1 MAKRRTKKKK
11 PTITEQRRK
20 NLLRAMKR
28 TYGAY
33 SPGAFELVQKASPQ
47 KIASLAKN
55 RNKNLHKLSYYENP
69 ETASQTTEKELQ
81 KLYKRLE
88 AKKEREDQRT
98 KDWIDAVEAAQE
110 AEQKAPDQFD
120 FVEKEDNEPDINDF
134 ADAVDMGET
143 IYNNVME
150 WLDTYSRRGNGE
162 TGKYVK
168 QVIDGLI
175 NKYGKAL
182 VFAAMGNL
190 PDDIWILIE
199 RLVYYSGKEA
209 NIEAAKS
216 SFIRTIETTLT
227 FME

>member
-47 KIASLAKN
+47 KIRSLAKN

-69 ETASQTTEKELQ
+69 ATAAQTTEKELQ

-88 AKKEREDQRT
+88 KQNKPEDQSARDQEEADRLQYIT
-98 KDWIDAVEAAQE
+98 NKIKGVFGGASTGEEAEEDFEYYDAVKMGDVMLANIYDWIDSQGT
-110 AEQKAPDQFD
+110 KG
-120 FVEKEDNEPDINDF
+120 K
-134 ADAVDMGET
+134 
-143 IYNNVME
+143 
-150 WLDTYSRRGNGE
+150 GE
-162 TGKYVK
+162 TGIHAKET
-168 QVIDGLI
+168 IDELI
-175 NKYGKAL
+175 KEYGEDTFL
-182 VFAAMGNL
+182 AAIGQL
-190 PDDIWILIE
+190 PDDIQELCE
-199 RLVYYSGKEA
+199 KMVYYDGKEA
-209 NIEAAKS
+209 KLEAAQQS
-216 SFIRTIETTLT
+216 MIRAVSTTIT